1 MRLIRANLNQIFC
14 YSLNSV
20 DTSKINQQFYVMS
33 DFRFYTTHAYM
44 HFFTD
49 NSLLSVIL
57 FIFCWSFCILFS
69 CNAYIRFPMHLYI
82 NEAGIF
88 TIEKKSR
95 LRKCE
100 MTSLLFATSLCRR
113 KTKPFAK
120 MMKRISFIHLCAKE
134 RDSANGYI
142 YLARCRRP
150 ASMRTDRRRS
160 HTLLQYPTTLH
171 QRKRPPGTNRVF
183 RVWVF
188 ISKYRL

>member
-88 TIEKKSR
+88 AIEKRPTQKMRNGLFSLRDVPLPSQGKTLCGDDEKNFFYSFMCEREGFSKR
-95 LRKCE
+95 LYTPCSVQTTRKHAYGQKKE
-100 MTSLLFATSLCRR
+100 PHA
-113 KTKPFAK
+113 AA
-120 MMKRISFIHLCAKE
+120 ISDHA
-134 RDSANGYI
+134 
-142 YLARCRRP
+142 
-150 ASMRTDRRRS
+150 AST
-160 HTLLQYPTTLH
+160 
-171 QRKRPPGTNRVF
+171 
-183 RVWVF
+183 
-188 ISKYRL
+188 